1 MNMGHLRNTEEERK
15 DNARYRLQVKA
26 QILNGT
32 MANLNL
38 IDWERITDRYE
49 DESLNAFIRL
59 FDPED
64 LDGKTELQLALI
76 DNCLDSFKP
85 YIQSECPL
93 DCEEYGVEEAA
104 FYRYAQSLRQKIENS
119 GKYDLAAIL
128 KKPKPVIPFPAELDN
143 DKAREYL
150 SRLIP
155 QFCSENFD
163 WKDKTQKTKIA
174 EAANI
179 LSKLLDMDIIR
190 EGIPATN
197 WKPFEQL
204 WQVRN
209 LAQYFSKKMAKPISD
224 EIAKLFPEY

>member
-32 MANLNL
+32 IANLNL

-49 DESLNAFIRL
+49 GESLNAFIRL

-64 LDGKTELQLALI
+64 LDGKAELQLALI

-93 DCEEYGVEEAA
+93 DCKEYGVEEAA

-128 KKPKPVIPFPAELDN
+128 KKPKPAIPFPAELDN

-155 QFCSENFD
+155 QFCSEDFD
-163 WKDKTQKTKIA
+163 WKNKTDKQSLA
-174 EAANI
+174 GVAYI
-179 LSKLLDMDIIR
+179 LSGLLGLDKGKRICW
-190 EGIPATN
+190 N
-197 WKPFEQL
+197 VFERL
-204 WQVRN
+204 WNVSN
-209 LAQYFSKKMAKPISD
+209 LRQAYDKINGNPISKA
-224 EIAKLFPEY
+224 ITSLYPEYDNH

>member
-64 LDGKTELQLALI
+64 LDGKAELQLALI

-85 YIQSECPL
+85 YIRSECPL

-128 KKPKPVIPFPAELDN
+128 KKPKPAIPFPSELDN

-150 SRLIP
+150 GRLIP
-155 QFCSENFD
+155 QFCSEDFD
-163 WKDKTQKTKIA
+163 WKDKTDKQSLA
-174 EAANI
+174 GVAYI
-179 LSKLLDMDIIR
+179 LSGLLGLDKGKRICW
-190 EGIPATN
+190 N
-197 WKPFEQL
+197 VFERL
-204 WQVRN
+204 WNVSN
-209 LAQYFSKKMAKPISD
+209 LRQAYDKINGNPISKA
-224 EIAKLFPEY
+224 ITSLYPEYDNH

>member
-1 MNMGHLRNTEEERK
+1 MNMGHLRNTEEQRK

-32 MANLNL
+32 ITNLNQV
-38 IDWERITDRYE
+38 DWERITDRYE

-64 LDGKTELQLALI
+64 IDGKTELQLALI

-85 YIQSECPL
+85 YIQSECRL

-104 FYRYAQSLRQKIENS
+104 FYRYAQSLRQKIENT

-128 KKPKPVIPFPAELDN
+128 KKPKPAILFPEELDN

-155 QFCSENFD
+155 QFCSEDFD
-163 WKDKTQKTKIA
+163 WKNKTQKTKIA
-174 EAANI
+174 EVANI
-179 LSKLLDMDIIR
+179 LSNLLDLDIIR
-190 EGIPATN
+190 EEIHATN

-204 WQVRN
+204 WQVHN

-224 EIAKLFPEY
+224 EITKLFPEY